1 MLDQLLPSNRTS
13 STSSAARPETVT
25 ELSTRIRNA
34 LEAGFRTVW
43 VEGEISNL
51 RSPTPSS
58 PHAYFSLKDSGAQ
71 ISCNLFGA
79 IRRPEMLP
87 HLRNGNKVRVVGTL
101 SVYLPRGSY
110 SITVSRLDPV
120 GIGELLLQL
129 EELKRKLAAE
139 GLFDKEHKRPIP
151 FLPRLVGVVTAPSGA
166 AIQDILRISKEQ
178 NPGIDI
184 LLSPAVVQGASAAPS
199 IVRAIQ
205 LFHRLPLDQRPDVLI
220 VGRGGGSM
228 EDLWCFNEEPVIRA
242 IYQSE
247 IPVASAV
254 GHEIDHTLA
263 DYVADV
269 AYATPSHAAKA
280 LFPPRINLIA
290 TNDTFNRRLHLAMS
304 RSVQAARQRLSAAAN
319 ARAFARPETILA
331 EHSHAVDLL
340 AQRLS
345 GSLREAIVDARNR
358 LTAAP
363 LQIAAGLRNAMQ
375 RQQLRLATLSLRPAA
390 ALENALVSRR
400 NRLDVLQSKLLALDP
415 KGVLNRGYALVQ
427 NDSGE
432 IITKAAR
439 LAPGD
444 RIKTVFS
451 DGVIQSR
458 VLPAGDSP
466 KNHRGKPAPKNPE
479 LRQPT
484 LF

>member
-1 MLDQLLPSNRTS
+1 MLDQLLPSNRTAS
-13 STSSAARPETVT
+13 SSAARPETVT

-58 PHAYFSLKDSGAQ
+58 PHAYFSLKDAGAQ

-110 SITVSRLDPV
+110 SITVSRLEPV

-184 LLSPAVVQGASAAPS
+184 LLSPAIVQGASAAPS
-199 IVRAIQ
+199 IVRAIR
-205 LFHRLPLDQRPDVLI
+205 LFHRLPPDQRPDVLI
-220 VGRGGGSM
+220 VGRGGGSI
-228 EDLWCFNEEPVIRA
+228 EDLWCFNEESVIRA

-247 IPVASAV
+247 IPIASAV

-263 DYVADV
+263 DFVADV

-280 LFPPRINLIA
+280 LFPPRMNLLA
-290 TNDTFNRRLHLAMS
+290 TTDTLTRRLHLAMT

-319 ARAFARPETILA
+319 ARAFARPETMLA

-345 GSLREAIVDARNR
+345 DCLRTAIVNARNR
-358 LTAAP
+358 LTSTP

-375 RQQLRLATLSLRPAA
+375 RQQLRLAALSPRPAT
-390 ALENALVSRR
+390 ALENALATRR
-400 NRLDVLQSKLLALDP
+400 NRLDVLHSKLLALDP
-415 KGVLNRGYALVQ
+415 KGVLQRGYALVQ

-432 IITKAAR
+432 IITKASR
-439 LAPGD
+439 LSPGD
-444 RIKTVFS
+444 RMKTVFS
-451 DGVIQSR
+451 DGTILSR
-458 VLPAGDSP
+458 VLPSSDSTT
-466 KNHRGKPAPKNPE
+466 KSRRGKTASNPPD
-479 LRQPT
+479 LRQDT